1 MKDSEKLADA
11 GKLSMTDLTQL
22 RARSDVVSYS
32 VMAEMNYFHQARSA
46 SFKSMMEN
54 FLGEQIKFYQTV
66 SFSSFSSFL
75 LVMKLCC
82 HFDSVLC
89 EMF

>member
-1 MKDSEKLADA
+1 MKDSDKLADA

-32 VMAEMNYFHQARSA
+32 VMAEMNYFHQARTA

-54 FLGEQIKFYQTV
+54 YLEQQIKFYQTV
-66 SFSSFSSFL
+66 RP
-75 LVMKLCC
+75 M
-82 HFDSVLC
+82 
-89 EMF
+89 